1 MSCYTDYTEGQIHQL
16 ATALEAEGFTSA
28 DLDEIKKNLPRI
40 REFLRGT
47 HELRLMRHIIDCD
60 ADPYCPTGWE
70 VVEHR
75 KCGRIELE
83 WNQDRI
89 RLYLSKDQE
98 GGSHVSGHKL
108 RKELA
113 DQPILNANVLD
124 YLLAHSEL
132 IPKEWEEEIIFFWG
146 TIYRFSD
153 SDGDSDDNLF
163 VRHLRRIGGG
173 WVWDYSCLADDF
185 GDNLPAAVL
194 SH

>member
-40 REFLRGT
+40 RGLLRGT

-75 KCGRIELE
+75 KCGRIE
-83 WNQDRI
+83 WNQEI

-124 YLLAHSEL
+124 YLLAHPGL
-132 IPKEWEEEIIFFWG
+132 IPTNGWEKKIILFWG
-146 TIYRFSD
+146 TIYRGHGVSVVRYLYW
-153 SDGDSDDNLF
+153 DGGKWSWYYCWLGSGFTAN
-163 VRHLRRIGGG
+163 
-173 WVWDYSCLADDF
+173 A
-185 GDNLPAAVL
+185 PAAVL
-194 SH
+194 AR